1 MAMPKNSPVSNLV
14 LLPGLMAV
22 LFVSSCNKQ
31 VEQKAVELPTAT
43 KDGTPVVAMVGSEP
57 ITYGS
62 LQVIAAQN
70 GYDLRDPKQVELAL
84 RDATNNEILAA
95 EAKRLGY
102 EDDPE
107 IRRYV
112 KSQAVQKLLLA
123 SVDSTQQAPQPPT
136 EAELKAYYD
145 ANLAEF
151 TPPTLARAQVLALLK
166 RKDQESSFTQKLDAV
181 KKAIESKEVPFTQ
194 LVEQFSDDPAAKG
207 YGGTTNWLVKG
218 EENKRYPQELVNQ
231 VFAAADDKTISG
243 PIVHG
248 EWTYFV
254 KLQERR
260 GGEATPFAQAKSGI
274 ERNLMRRK
282 RLDAYNA
289 LVSSLQSKTKVQTFP
304 DKVAAQIPKA
314 TEDSGPPAGPAGP
327 VTKQK

>member
-1 MAMPKNSPVSNLV
+1 
-14 LLPGLMAV
+14 
-22 LFVSSCNKQ
+22 
-31 VEQKAVELPTAT
+31 
-43 KDGTPVVAMVGSEP
+43 
-57 ITYGS
+57 
-62 LQVIAAQN
+62 VIAAQN
-70 GYDLRDPKQVELAL
+70 GYDLRNPKQAELAM
-84 RDATNNEILAA
+84 RDAVNNEILAA

-112 KSQAVQKLLLA
+112 KSQAVQKLLLT

-136 EAELKAYYD
+136 DAELKAYYD
-145 ANLAEF
+145 ANIAEF

-166 RKDQESSFTQKLDAV
+166 RKDQEASFSQKLDAV
-181 KKAIESKEVPFTQ
+181 KQAIESKQVTFSQ

-218 EENKRYPQELVNQ
+218 EENKRYPQELIDK
-231 VFAAADDKTISG
+231 VFAAADDKTVAG
-243 PIVHG
+243 PITNG

-260 GGEATPFAQAKSGI
+260 GGQATPFAQAKSGI

-282 RLDAYNA
+282 RLDAYTA
-289 LVSSLQSKTKVQTFP
+289 LVKSLESKVTVQTFP
-304 DKVAAQIPKA
+304 DK
-314 TEDSGPPAGPAGP
+314 GPPAGPAGP
-327 VTKQK
+327 VTQKK

>member
-1 MAMPKNSPVSNLV
+1 MATPKNSPVSNV
-14 LLPGLMAV
+14 ALLPGLMAI
-22 LFVSSCNKQ
+22 LLVSSC
-31 VEQKAVELPTAT
+31 QKEEKKTVVLPTAT
-43 KDGTPVVAMVGSEP
+43 KDGTPVVAMVGNEA

-70 GYDLRDPKQVELAL
+70 GYDLRNPKQAELAL

-112 KSQAVQKLLLA
+112 KAQAVQKLLLA
-123 SVDSTQQAPQPPT
+123 SVDSVQQSPQAPT
-136 EAELKAYYD
+136 EIELKVYYD
-145 ANLAEF
+145 AHLAEF

-166 RKDQESSFTQKLDAV
+166 RKDQEAAFNQKLDAV
-181 KKAIESKEVPFTQ
+181 KQAIEAKQVPFTQ

-218 EENKRYPQELVNQ
+218 EENKRYPQELVEK
-231 VFAAADDKTISG
+231 VFAAADDKTIAG
-243 PIVHG
+243 PITHG

-260 GGEATPFAQAKSGI
+260 GGQATSFAQAKSGI
-274 ERNLMRRK
+274 ERNLMRSK
-282 RLDAYNA
+282 RLDAYNT
-289 LVSSLQSKTKVQTFP
+289 LIGSLQTKTTVQTFP

-314 TEDSGPPAGPAGP
+314 TDDSGPPAGPAGP
-327 VTKQK
+327 VTLQKK